1 MLLSESTDEVRAGW
15 VPVGRMEILL
25 ISDGQTAAR
34 SAVRR
39 VGSGGGLPTGSR
51 QNGSYFQATVVTMW
65 HLGTFVFEMRGCA
78 VPPLCGNA

>member
-1 MLLSESTDEVRAGW
+1 MLLSAPTDEVRAGW

-39 VGSGGGLPTGSR
+39 VGLGGGLPTGSR
-51 QNGSYFQATVVTMW
+51 QNGSYFQSSVVTMW
-65 HLGTFVFEMRGCA
+65 HFLVFEMQGCA
-78 VPPLCGNA
+78 VSPLCGKA

>member
-1 MLLSESTDEVRAGW
+1 MSLSASTDELRDGW
-15 VPVGRMEILL
+15 VPFGRMEILL

-39 VGSGGGLPTGSR
+39 VGSDGGLPPGSR
-51 QNGSYFQATVVTMW
+51 QNGSYFEATVVTTW
-65 HLGTFVFEMRGCA
+65 HLGAFVFEMRGCA